1 MAKVTY
7 ASLKLKIDTS
17 VESFDFN
24 GATIEVL
31 KYLPIQDKYELVMMA
46 LDKAKDEH
54 GLYNPI
60 LLDMYFHLY
69 LVYMYANIT
78 FTDKQKED
86 ELKLYD
92 TLQSNG
98 LLSKILVAIPEAEY
112 NHLQEQINDIVK
124 YESKYKT
131 TAGYFINS
139 LFNDIPEKIESI
151 QAMVDDIDKEKF
163 QNVIDFAKA
172 ANGNRDI

>member
-1 MAKVTY
+1 
-7 ASLKLKIDTS
+7 
-17 VESFDFN
+17 
-24 GATIEVL
+24 
-31 KYLPIQDKYELVMMA
+31 MMA

-98 LLSKILVAIPEAEY
+98 LLGKILVAIPEAEY